1 MTILSFGG
9 GAHLGQMPVAE
20 TQSELSLRESGATS
34 SHHSSAQEF
43 SFLASMNATDRGDPP
58 DHGDDGD
65 DCAHVKWMMIT
76 LEAPG
81 SARG

>member
-9 GAHLGQMPVAE
+9 RAHLGQMPVAE

-43 SFLASMNATDRGDPP
+43 AFVASTNATDRGDHP

-65 DCAHVKWMMIT
+65 GCEMDDDNFGGTWERTWV
-76 LEAPG
+76 
-81 SARG
+81 R

>member
-9 GAHLGQMPVAE
+9 RAHLGQMPVAE

-43 SFLASMNATDRGDPP
+43 PFVASTNATDRGDRP
-58 DHGDDGD
+58 DHGDDGGGCEMD
-65 DCAHVKWMMIT
+65 DDNFG